1 MDAITTQDLLTIP
14 GILALVVLVM
24 QLTKAYLPSDWVP
37 VYAIG
42 LAVIV
47 ALGASVLVGQTSAGE
62 LVDAL
67 LRGLVAALAAVG
79 TFQAVKPLQLLKT
92 RTEQIATKVAPRG

>member
-1 MDAITTQDLLTIP
+1 MNPITTQDLLSIP
-14 GILALVVLVM
+14 GILALVVLVI
-24 QLTKAYLPSDWVP
+24 QLAKAYLPSVWVP
-37 VYAIG
+37 VFAIG

-47 ALGASVLVGQTSAGE
+47 AVGASVLVGQTSAQE

-79 TFQAVKPLQLLKT
+79 TFETVRPLGILKT
-92 RTEQIATKVAPRG
+92 RSEQVAAKVRPQG

>member
-24 QLTKAYLPSDWVP
+24 QLTKQYLPSDWVP
-37 VYAIG
+37 VFAIG
-42 LAVIV
+42 LAIIV
-47 ALGASVLVGQTSAGE
+47 AVGASILVGQASAGE

-79 TFQAVKPLQLLKT
+79 TFQAVKPLGLLQT
-92 RTEQIATKVAPRG
+92 RTQQIASKTAPRG